1 MVDQADTFKIS
12 SSNKGVLNMNQL
24 DLMKELHVKSDKK
37 IVLLV
42 MDGLGG
48 IPNDSGKTELEA
60 ANTPNLDRLAE
71 KSILGL
77 STPISA
83 GITPGSG
90 PGHLGLFGYDPL
102 RYQIGRGVLEALGIG
117 LHLKPVSLAVR
128 GNFCTVD
135 LSTGTISDRR
145 AGRIP
150 TSECERIVKNL
161 SVIEKIEDASVI
173 IKPVKDYRFVL
184 LLEGNG
190 LEEGLGETDPQK
202 TGLKP
207 LEVMPHN
214 KAAEKS
220 ARLLNKWIE
229 KAFEILRDE
238 PKANACTLRGI
249 AKDPGLPG
257 FSEVYG
263 LKACAIATYPM
274 YKGLARLVGMSVI
287 DGCDTIED
295 EIAALKAR
303 WSEFDFFF
311 FHVKKTDSSGEDGN
325 FDAKVSVIENTDRL
339 LPEILN
345 LNPDVLII
353 TGDHSTPSVLK
364 SHSWHELPL
373 LLNSNNI
380 LIDSCKCFGER
391 ACQSG
396 GLGHIRHVD
405 IMPLAMAHAE
415 KLTKFGA

>member
-1 MVDQADTFKIS
+1 
-12 SSNKGVLNMNQL
+12 MNQL
-24 DLMKELHVKSDKK
+24 ELMKELHVKSQEK
-37 IVLLV
+37 IILLV

-48 IPNDSGKTELEA
+48 LPNDEGLTELEA
-60 ANTPNLDRLAE
+60 ASTPNLDALAQ

-77 STPISA
+77 STPIAA

-90 PGHLGLFGYDPL
+90 PGHLGLFGFDPL
-102 RYQIGRGVLEALGIG
+102 EYQIGRGVLEALGIG
-117 LHLKPVSLAVR
+117 LHLNQTSLAVR
-128 GNFCTVD
+128 GNFCSIDPSSGLIT
-135 LSTGTISDRR
+135 DRR

-150 TSECERIVKNL
+150 TSECERIVEKL
-161 SVIEKIEDASVI
+161 SVIKKIDDAAVI

-184 LLEGNG
+184 TLEGDG

-207 LEVMPHN
+207 LAVTAHHPG
-214 KAAEKS
+214 AQKS

-229 KAFEILRDE
+229 QAFEILKDE

-249 AKDPGLPG
+249 AKDPGLPT
-257 FSEVYG
+257 FEQIYG

-274 YKGLARLVGMSVI
+274 YKGIARLVGMDVI

-295 EIAALKAR
+295 EVDALMKN
-303 WSEFDFFF
+303 WSNFDFFF

-325 FDAKVSVIENTDRL
+325 FSAKAKVIENTDAV
-339 LPEILN
+339 LPQILN
-345 LNPDVLII
+345 LKPDVMII
-353 TGDHSTPSVLK
+353 TGDHSTPAAMK
-364 SHSWHELPL
+364 SHSWHELPVL
-373 LLNSNNI
+373 LFAKNI
-380 LIDSCKCFGER
+380 LRDSCRSFGER

-396 GLGHIRHVD
+396 GLGHIKHTD
-405 IMPLAMAHAE
+405 IMPLAMAHAL